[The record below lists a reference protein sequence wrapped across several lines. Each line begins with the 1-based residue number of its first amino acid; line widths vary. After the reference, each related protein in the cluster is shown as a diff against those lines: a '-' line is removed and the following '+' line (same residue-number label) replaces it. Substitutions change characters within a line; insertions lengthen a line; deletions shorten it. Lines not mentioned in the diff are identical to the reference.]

1 MTMQKNCLLIKNGLK
16 KTVNEIVSDK
26 VKKSVSSGKKNLWI
40 AAGVVAVGI
49 LALVAKSFKYP
60 DKTKH

>member
-16 KTVNEIVSDK
+16 NLLMKLFRIKLKNQFLP
-26 VKKSVSSGKKNLWI
+26 VKRNLLI